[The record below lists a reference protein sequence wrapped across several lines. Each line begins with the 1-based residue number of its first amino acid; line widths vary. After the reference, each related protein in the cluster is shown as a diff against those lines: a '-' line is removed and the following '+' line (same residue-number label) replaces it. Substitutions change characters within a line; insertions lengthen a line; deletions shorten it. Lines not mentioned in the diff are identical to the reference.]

1 MLSAHGACERGRSN
15 DQMSKPSQAVTASAS
30 FERIE
35 PASSISRYVRAG
47 DLELHYLDYGTAGC
61 PPMLC
66 VHGGAA
72 HGHWFDFVAAGF
84 TPEHHVR
91 ALDLRGHGDSERAD
105 PPAYAY
111 RDYASD
117 IHNVAEALDLRD
129 FTLVGHSMGGIVSLV
144 YASMYPGRLG
154 RLVVV
159 DSRMHMST
167 ESVARLR
174 DFGTRPSSSY
184 ATHEELVR
192 RYRLEPP
199 GTMIAAPEIIR
210 HVAMNSGLE
219 LPDGTWTHKFD
230 RSLYSIFE
238 RLDAMP
244 CWDSIDVPALVV
256 KGDRSDRVDDETF
269 AEIKR
274 RAPQVELAEVADSD
288 HHITLDNP
296 QGFVQVVREFLGR
309 S

>member
-1 MLSAHGACERGRSN
+1 MAKTSPAARTAPTPLPQPAPHTSRTV
-15 DQMSKPSQAVTASAS
+15 QAGKL
-30 FERIE
+30 R
-35 PASSISRYVRAG
+35 
-47 DLELHYLDYGTAGC
+47 LHYLDYGAAGA

-72 HGHWFDFVAAGF
+72 HGHWFDFVAGGF
-84 TPEHHVR
+84 TADHHVL

-105 PPAYAY
+105 PPAYSY
-111 RDYASD
+111 RDYAD
-117 IHNVAEALDLRD
+117 DVNAVAEALDLRD

-144 YASMYPGRLG
+144 YAANYTGRLG

-159 DSRMHMST
+159 DSRMHMSA
-167 ESVARLR
+167 ENVARLR
-174 DFGTRPSSSY
+174 DFGTRPASTY
-184 ATHEELVR
+184 PTREDLVK

-210 HVAMNSGLE
+210 YVATNSGRE

-244 CWDSIDVPALVV
+244 CWDKVRVPALVV
-256 KGDRSDRVDDETF
+256 RGERSDRVDAETF

-274 RAPQVELAEVADSD
+274 RAPHVALASVADSD

-296 QGFVQVVREFLGR
+296 QGFVEAVRGFLAPSG
-309 S
+309 